1 MELDPH
7 FDGILGRHTR
17 KSWQKFVNQDNQH
30 LVSPEAIDFL
40 DKLLRYDHQER
51 LSPMVSRRQLPGKA
65 GVCLCVPGPGLRA
78 ARASAAGSD
87 GTPVLCAGYGC
98 CCESAPSPV
107 AERGRSA
114 CSA

>member
-1 MELDPH
+1 MAYILIAHATIIFGSAMVSVLYFVAH

-51 LSPMVSRRQLPGKA
+51 LSPAEAMAHPYF
-65 GVCLCVPGPGLRA
+65 GPVREQSGA
-78 ARASAAGSD
+78 AAVGSAAAAAAGGD
-87 GTPVLCAGYGC
+87 GEGEKIGA
-98 CCESAPSPV
+98 
-107 AERGRSA
+107 
-114 CSA
+114 